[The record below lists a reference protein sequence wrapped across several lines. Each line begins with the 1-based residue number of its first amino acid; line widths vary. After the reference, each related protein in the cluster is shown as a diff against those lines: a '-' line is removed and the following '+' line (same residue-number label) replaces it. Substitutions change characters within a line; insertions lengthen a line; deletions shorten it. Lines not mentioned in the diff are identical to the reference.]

1 MCGAPPVPTLTC
13 LGDVN
18 VGSARDPRGRTTF
31 TAGVPRPLRREA
43 ETMFRFLI
51 RSATPHRS
59 HPEVLVTTAP
69 TSGHRDELVEPPPSG
84 DTNRWLVL
92 VIVCLAQFMVV
103 LDATV
108 VNVALPSIQDDL
120 GFSAANL
127 QWVINGYTLTFG
139 GFLLLGGRAG
149 DLFGRRRLFLLGV
162 ALFSGAS
169 LLCGLAT
176 SEGWLVVARGLQ
188 GLGGALIAPTA
199 LSIITTTFAEGADR
213 TKALGVWSAIAAS
226 GGAFGLLLGGILTD
240 LLSWEWVFFV
250 NVPVGI
256 ATALLAFRYVPESK
270 AGLKSSSLDL
280 PGAVS
285 VTAGLIVLVY
295 AIVKAESNGW
305 GSATTLILGAV
316 SLALLT
322 AFVFIERSHPA
333 PLIRL
338 GIFRVRSLAG
348 ANGVMLL
355 AAGGLFAFF
364 FFSTLYVQLILGY
377 SPLEAGLAFLPV
389 TVGIG
394 LGAGLAGQ
402 LVKRI
407 GVRVTAVVGMLVAA
421 FGLYLFSRAPV
432 DGSYLS
438 DVLPAIIPQSIGMGL
453 TFVPVTLIAT
463 TNVGDQDAGLAS
475 GLFNTSQQIGGA
487 LGLAILSTLAADK
500 TAGVLGDL
508 GRQPSPAEQA
518 SALLE
523 GFDTAFVA
531 AALLLIIG
539 AVVLL
544 ATVRKG
550 DVASIDTE
558 APPVPAA

>member
-1 MCGAPPVPTLTC
+1 MTV
-13 LGDVN
+13 
-18 VGSARDPRGRTTF
+18 
-31 TAGVPRPLRREA
+31 
-43 ETMFRFLI
+43 
-51 RSATPHRS
+51 
-59 HPEVLVTTAP
+59 P
-69 TSGHRDELVEPPPSG
+69 TSGPRDELVEPPPAG
-84 DTNRWLVL
+84 ETNRWLVL

-108 VNVALPSIQDDL
+108 VNVALPSIQEDL
-120 GFSAANL
+120 GFSSADL

-176 SEGWLVVARGLQ
+176 SDTWLVVARGLQ

-199 LSIITTTFAEGADR
+199 LSIITTTFAEGEDR

-226 GGAFGLLLGGILTD
+226 GGAFGLLLGGLLTD

-256 ATALLAFRYVPESK
+256 ATAVLALRYVPESK
-270 AGLKSSSLDL
+270 AVLRSSALDL
-280 PGAVS
+280 PGAVT

-305 GSATTLILGAV
+305 GSTTTLTLSAIA
-316 SLALLT
+316 LALLT

-338 GIFRVRSLAG
+338 GIFKVRSLAG

-364 FFSTLYVQLILGY
+364 FFSTLYVQQVLGY

-389 TVGIG
+389 AVGIG
-394 LGAGLAGQ
+394 VGAGLAGQ

-407 GVRVTAVVGMLVAA
+407 GVRSTSVVGMVMAA
-421 FGLYLFSRAPV
+421 FGLWLFSRAGA

-438 DVLPAIIPQSIGMGL
+438 DVFPAIIPQSIGMGL

-463 TNVGDQDAGLAS
+463 TNVANEDAGLAS

-500 TAGVLGDL
+500 TGAALEEL
-508 GRQPSPAEQA
+508 GRPPSAAEEA

-523 GFDTAFVA
+523 GFDVAFVA
-531 AALLLIIG
+531 AAVLLLVG
-539 AVVLL
+539 AAVLL
-544 ATVRKG
+544 ATVRRS

-558 APPVPAA
+558 ATPLPGV